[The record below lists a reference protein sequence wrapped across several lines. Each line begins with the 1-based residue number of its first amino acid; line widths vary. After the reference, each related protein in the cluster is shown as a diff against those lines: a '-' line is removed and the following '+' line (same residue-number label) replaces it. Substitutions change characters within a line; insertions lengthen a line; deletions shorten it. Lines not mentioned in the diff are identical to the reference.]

1 MVYESGVPSWSAK
14 KCHASD
20 KIRLTAVQ
28 GPIAMKRFQ
37 TPDDDA
43 LYSVDTYLRFS
54 DEALALRIT
63 EKFLSELGRT
73 TMRYTH
79 EMFDVSAIRKLLGEI
94 RADTNSANAD
104 SRKILEGRL
113 SNEIDRW
120 RNVLVKRD
128 SGVQAYEIRRFCD
141 SVRGSLDS
149 NIFFALARFYRGM
162 PLDTQSQSKF
172 DLVITRAFEGSR
184 KGRLRKSK
192 FNRVQI
198 TSEIRQLFSAW
209 DEPGIIQFD
218 VAAESRIIEAFNG
231 FVREARALK
240 DFESLVESNIFERV
254 RDFKRGLGI
263 SYFQPECVAAAIE
276 CNLVIGNMFAEL
288 LSDLNADLHERLSSR
303 FDFAAAFMDATV
315 DTSIAMADL
324 LCDLHVTGGE
334 SEQSSTDSGDMVV
347 LRSLLRHA
355 TVQNGPGAEKS
366 TGAPSASEPV
376 QKRLAPELE
385 TLSLTEPDISLL
397 RTHMGRSSALDTND
411 LNDFLFDESGR
422 PDPLGRRA
430 LAAMVCLEEFKEND
444 LKNNSLLK
452 PEITDEMIGILNFAE
467 RVGHDLDRAIKE
479 AEYENRSR
487 LLSIS
492 NKLLKSHLRVERAV
506 IRFAAPIEKTAE
518 PDQVPEMFASA
529 DAGKTVSG
537 RWFLAVT
544 LFLVILFG
552 SILLF
557 SWQVNN
563 AFPVR

>member
-1 MVYESGVPSWSAK
+1 M
-14 KCHASD
+14 
-20 KIRLTAVQ
+20 
-28 GPIAMKRFQ
+28 RFE
-37 TPDDDA
+37 TPNDDA
-43 LYSVDTYLRFS
+43 LYSVNTYLRFS

-79 EMFDVSAIRKLLGEI
+79 EMFDVSAIKKLLGEV

-113 SNEIDRW
+113 RNELDRW

-162 PLDTQSQSKF
+162 TLDAQSQSKF

-184 KGRLRKSK
+184 KGRIRKSK

-198 TSEIRQLFSAW
+198 TSEIRQLFSEW
-209 DEPGIIQFD
+209 DEPGRSNQFGG
-218 VAAESRIIEAFNG
+218 ASAITIIEAFDG
-231 FVREARALK
+231 FIKEVWSLE

-254 RDFKRGLGI
+254 REFKRGLGA

-276 CNLVIGNMFAEL
+276 CNLVVGNAFAEL

-303 FDFAAAFMDATV
+303 FDFASAFMDATV

-324 LCDLHVTGGE
+324 LCDLHMTGE
-334 SEQSSTDSGDMVV
+334 SEQTSSDSGDIIV

-355 TVQNGPGAEKS
+355 TARNGETGSSVEIDEAER
-366 TGAPSASEPV
+366 SASEPV
-376 QKRLAPELE
+376 QKRLAPELQ
-385 TLSLTEPDISLL
+385 TLSLPEPDLSLL
-397 RTHMGRSSALDTND
+397 RTHIGRSSELDSID
-411 LNDFLFDESGR
+411 LNDFLFDESGS
-422 PDPLGRRA
+422 PDALGRRA

-444 LKNNSLLK
+444 LKTNKQLK
-452 PEITDEMIGILNFAE
+452 PEVTDEMIGVLHFSE
-467 RVGHDLDRAIKE
+467 RVGNDLEKVIKE
-479 AEYENRSR
+479 TEHEGRSR

-492 NKLLKSHLRVERAV
+492 NTLLNSRLRVERAV
-506 IRFAAPIEKTAE
+506 MRFAAPVAE
-518 PDQVPEMFASA
+518 SAGPDQVPEMFAST
-529 DAGKTVSG
+529 DSGKNTSG
-537 RWFLAVT
+537 KWFVAVT
-544 LFLVILFG
+544 IFLVILCG
-552 SILLF
+552 SILVF

-563 AFPVR
+563 ASPLQ